1 MSPLQIAFMSDSDRN
16 FEYAFQSYSSN
27 CNVLGLF
34 SQVQQLDPTQTYNIF
49 VVDVRSTG
57 VSTLAMMRTLRSK
70 YAHAKIIAVCSAS
83 NMNLAQALLRMGVTG
98 IVLSRELTENFTHIV
113 QTAGVGRIVIS
124 PAILKILVPPTAQHH
139 DVYEVS

>member
-1 MSPLQIAFMSDSDRN
+1 MSPFQIAFMSDSDRN
-16 FEYAFQSYSSN
+16 FKHAFQPYSSN

-57 VSTLAMMRTLRSK
+57 VNTLEMIRTLRSK
-70 YAHAKIIAVCSAS
+70 YAHVNIIAVCSAS
-83 NMNLAQALLRMGVTG
+83 NMSLAHALLRMGVTG
-98 IVLSRELTENFTHIV
+98 IVLSSELTENFTHIV

-124 PAILKILVPPTAQHH
+124 PAILKILVPPTSQHR
-139 DVYEVS
+139 DVYEVR